1 MTQYINNQNVERLKE
16 FSYERYDWLMGV
28 AVGQAQ
34 DEVSSVMWGTVG
46 GTGAPQSSSRY
57 ECWRFCN
64 YTACYNLQ
72 HFVGSFVCL
81 QFTSLG
87 DEISIIKLLTFR
99 LSALSTPEVS

>member
-46 GTGAPQSSSRY
+46 GTGAPQSRPRY

-64 YTACYNLQ
+64 YTGYYTQLCILHHRNTSPLQARYLETRLNSCRKNLK
-72 HFVGSFVCL
+72 
-81 QFTSLG
+81 
-87 DEISIIKLLTFR
+87 DER
-99 LSALSTPEVS
+99 DR